1 MLPWISLV
9 LMYYLYPILTS
20 PKISVKWCITF
31 QISALTILLAQDMHV
46 FSSLGGNIKVRLQR
60 ELSISPKTPT
70 SWFFFFLNTDFWF
83 LKDGGS
89 WMWRVIVSFHTL
101 LFIYLLHSTI
111 ASLKWK
117 YRKLPRDIKAFTTKD
132 IQILEKVVTLKRLEM
147 MDSGK
152 RYFYNLVQSL
162 HKQSVPGGRDSL
174 LGAVVQFERH
184 LKAKGIFLTGLTVIL
199 IPSKKMLSYINN
211 SRESW

>member
-1 MLPWISLV
+1 
-9 LMYYLYPILTS
+9 MYNFSNKCFNYFIGPRYARILILRRKYQGKTS
-20 PKISVKWCITF
+20 ERAVNFTKNSYQLI
-31 QISALTILLAQDMHV
+31 
-46 FSSLGGNIKVRLQR
+46 
-60 ELSISPKTPT
+60 
-70 SWFFFFLNTDFWF
+70 FFFLNTDFWF